1 MDGSR
6 KITHIAEVGG
16 MEGDV
21 IILQDIFK
29 FERKGLD
36 NHGKVKGD
44 FVFSGIMPK
53 FVKDLKEKGINIPKS
68 IFY

>member
-6 KITHIAEVGG
+6 RITHITEVQG

-29 FERKGLD
+29 FEQRGR
-36 NHGKVKGD
+36 
-44 FVFSGIMPK
+44 
-53 FVKDLKEKGINIPKS
+53 
-68 IFY
+68 